1 MFVVFRMLE
10 VSGHRTFPMAVPQFP
25 QRRGQDLFSGG
36 LGGIREGS
44 TFTTGRLGD

>member
-25 QRRGQDLFSGG
+25 QRREQGWE
-36 LGGIREGS
+36 REGEG
-44 TFTTGRLGD
+44 TFPI